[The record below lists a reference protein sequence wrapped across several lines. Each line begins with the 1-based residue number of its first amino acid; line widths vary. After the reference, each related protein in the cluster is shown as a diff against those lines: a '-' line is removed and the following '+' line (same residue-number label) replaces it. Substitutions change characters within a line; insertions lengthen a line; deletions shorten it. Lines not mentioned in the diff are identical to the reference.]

1 MTNSQSGKDIAKE
14 IAKDIPTFLYQKL
27 WDIYLL
33 TNEKRVKSFFY
44 LISTISFLL
53 LIIID
58 EKEVVKLL
66 GTEINVSTAIII
78 FSLFIY
84 ILSLRY
90 FVLSAL
96 AFGNHSKFNGYFEA
110 YKSSFDLSSTVFRS
124 FKFENFKSDDV
135 NEFPN
140 MFLIPLQIDKS
151 NKINMPS
158 WIKKLMEYVITLLFW
173 IFHCSAIFL
182 YAYLFIF
189 NKNYKA
195 SIYLII
201 LAGGLIMVIIYFLF
215 GTNKARQSLKGG

>member
-1 MTNSQSGKDIAKE
+1 MAVLD

-44 LISTISFLL
+44 LLSAILFFLL
-53 LIIID
+53 IVID
-58 EKEVVKLL
+58 EEDKVKFL
-66 GTEINVSTAIII
+66 GTEIDINTAIII
-78 FSLFIY
+78 FPLFIF

-90 FVLSAL
+90 FTLSAL
-96 AFGNHSKFNGYFEA
+96 SFGNHNKFNLWFDD
-110 YKSSFDLSSTVFRS
+110 YKSSFDLGDTQFAK
-124 FKFENFKSDDV
+124 FKYEHLKSDDV